1 MNIFDIAQ
9 TGVTIVLALISWF
22 VPNCQWYIR
31 TIVALVILLLSI
43 TISWLRL
50 YAKLRDSNKKVEVLN
65 LEKQGIEAR
74 HNALS
79 LQFDNKIEQEQ
90 KYRRFITNLNIVLHI
105 ALADRDDVKL
115 ENVYK
120 FFLLEQT
127 GLSNGGASDGGD
139 YQNRED
145 HQ

>member
-1 MNIFDIAQ
+1 MNIFDVAQ

-22 VPNCQWYIR
+22 IPNCQWYIR

-50 YAKLRDSNKKVEVLN
+50 YAKLKDSNKKIEVLD
-65 LEKQGIEAR
+65 LEKQGIESR

-79 LQFDNKIEQEQ
+79 LQFDDKIEQEQ

-105 ALADRDDVKL
+105 ALVFHPARI
-115 ENVYK
+115 
-120 FFLLEQT
+120 
-127 GLSNGGASDGGD
+127 
-139 YQNRED
+139 
-145 HQ
+145 